1 MSGVPIRARKASEP
15 VKREEGGVKLQ
26 QDGGT
31 DGAHYFSSSWQSSP
45 SFHWSLSSVT
55 GLTSTQDNGNLL
67 PSSHPR
73 PPPVLSRTSP
83 VVELL
88 GLLPSNEHFS
98 SLHHLSICCL

>member
-45 SFHWSLSSVT
+45 SFH
-55 GLTSTQDNGNLL
+55 
-67 PSSHPR
+67 
-73 PPPVLSRTSP
+73 
-83 VVELL
+83 
-88 GLLPSNEHFS
+88 
-98 SLHHLSICCL
+98 